1 LTGRRLQLRI
11 WARVSFLLQR
21 KEGTTSNPPQK
32 VMIKGTGGFMKTTKE
47 LLGARIKELRK
58 ARGLSQDQ
66 LLERVNIDSKH
77 LSRIEVGKSYPS
89 LDTLEKIARALNV
102 EIKDL
107 FEYMHEVKGKE
118 LTENI
123 NRLLKES
130 DEEKLRLILK
140 IIRAIVR

>member
-1 LTGRRLQLRI
+1 
-11 WARVSFLLQR
+11 
-21 KEGTTSNPPQK
+21 
-32 VMIKGTGGFMKTTKE
+32 MIRSTGGFMRTTKE

-58 ARGLSQDQ
+58 ARRLSQDQ
-66 LLERVNIDSKH
+66 LSEKVNIDPKH

-89 LDTLEKIARALNV
+89 LATLEKIAKALNV

-123 NRLLKES
+123 IRLLKES

-140 IIRAIVR
+140 ITRAIVR

>member
-1 LTGRRLQLRI
+1 ME
-11 WARVSFLLQR
+11 V
-21 KEGTTSNPPQK
+21 
-32 VMIKGTGGFMKTTKE
+32 FMKTTKE

-58 ARGLSQDQ
+58 ARGLSQEQ
-66 LLERVNIDSKH
+66 LSEKINIDPKH

-89 LDTLEKIARALNV
+89 LDTAEKLAKALGV

-107 FEYMHEVKGKE
+107 FEFAHHTRSKE

-123 NRLLKES
+123 SRMVKGVDDN
-130 DEEKLRLILK
+130 DLRLIFK